1 MNVQWVRIGR
11 FRHVGDT
18 YFVALNE
25 RPPEEVEDTLFR
37 LPDVTMEGERWHAY
51 IAPDLKR
58 TSAFPMWVQ
67 GRNGMYMEMVGVKA
81 AVSDWMELSGRDLVK
96 RVVEEGLR

>member
-1 MNVQWVRIGR
+1 M
-11 FRHVGDT
+11 
-18 YFVALNE
+18 
-25 RPPEEVEDTLFR
+25 
-37 LPDVTMEGERWHAY
+37 TMQGERWHAY

-58 TSAFPMWVQ
+58 TSAFHMWVQ
-67 GRNGMYMEMVGVKA
+67 GRHGSYTEMVGMFKDVKA